1 MSIWDRSFR
10 PLWPETSR
18 EAAPDCPPLAGEVS
32 ADVAVIGAG
41 YAGLTTAIHLAD
53 AGAKVVVL
61 EAEAPGFGGSGRNG
75 GQVIAG
81 LRHVRG
87 EVVEQ
92 YGAALGEPLYA
103 FGLGTAK
110 AVWDLIDRF
119 QIKADDNRRGWINAA
134 HGAASLDQSRRRV
147 EALTKIGAPVEL
159 LDRGRIV
166 ALTGTEEY
174 VGGWIDR
181 RAGSVQ
187 PLAYARGLA
196 RGALSL
202 GVAIHADSRVTA
214 LEPLAGGWL
223 CRTARGAVRAKQ
235 VVVATT
241 GYSDRLVPG
250 LKQSV
255 ILVQNFQI
263 ATSPLGPEDRRRIL
277 PEGQCVS
284 DTRNLLRYF
293 CVDRDHRLIVGGR
306 GSLGP
311 ARGPESFGL
320 QRLMLAKLY
329 PHLADAPTPHYW
341 GGWVAVSPPGR
352 WPKLHE
358 PAPGLLATM
367 GCNGKGVA
375 WNSAIGRL
383 LADRC
388 QGRSIA
394 MPIEPIRRIP
404 FPWARKLYTRAAT
417 VYYRWQDSRG

>member
-1 MSIWDRSFR
+1 MSVWDRNFR

-18 EAAPDCPPLAGEVS
+18 ESAPVCPPLQGETT
-32 ADVAVIGAG
+32 ADVVVIGAG
-41 YAGLTTAIHLAD
+41 YAGLSTAIHLAD

-81 LRHVRG
+81 LRHIRS
-87 EVVEQ
+87 EVVEH
-92 YGAALGEPLYA
+92 YGVERGEALYA
-103 FGLGTAK
+103 FGQGTAQ
-110 AVWDLIDRF
+110 AVWELIDRF
-119 QIKADDNRRGWINAA
+119 QIQADDNRRGWINAA
-134 HGAASLDQSRRRV
+134 HGQASLDQSRRRV
-147 EALTKIGAPVEL
+147 EALTKLGAPVDL
-159 LDRGRIV
+159 LDRDRIV

-174 VGGWIDR
+174 LGGWIDR

-187 PLAYARGLA
+187 PLGYARGLA
-196 RGALSL
+196 RGALL
-202 GVAIHADSRVTA
+202 QGAAIHCDSRVVA
-214 LEPLAGGWL
+214 LKPVAGGWI
-223 CRTARGAVRAKQ
+223 CCTARGTVRAKQ

-250 LKQSV
+250 LKSSV
-255 ILVQNFQI
+255 ILVQSFQI
-263 ATSPLGPEDRRRIL
+263 ATAPLSTTDRLKIL

-293 CVDRDHRLIVGGR
+293 RVDRDHRLIVGGR
-306 GSLGP
+306 GGLGP
-311 ARGPESFGL
+311 ARGPEAFGL

-329 PHLADAPTPHYW
+329 PHLAATPTPHHW

-358 PAPGLLATM
+358 PAPGLLVTM

-375 WNSAIGRL
+375 WNSAIGRM

-388 QGRSIA
+388 LGRPIA

-404 FPWARKLYTRAAT
+404 FPWLRKLYTRAAT
-417 VYYRWQDSRG
+417 VYYRWQDSRA